1 MATAL
6 TARNKLLQD
15 ENDELYELLK
25 STETGRLKEE
35 ARGLRRAVARL
46 EVALKGVH
54 IACIVFTP
62 TDILLVIDSHQII
75 KSLSY
80 VHFNIRK
87 GVY

>member
-35 ARGLRRAVARL
+35 ARGLKRAVTRL
-46 EVALKGVH
+46 EVALKGVCS
-54 IACIVFTP
+54 ACTSF
-62 TDILLVIDSHQII
+62 DWANGILVDSHQII
-75 KSLSY
+75 KSLS
-80 VHFNIRK
+80 
-87 GVY
+87 